1 MAMRWTHVMVGAV
14 LAWLLVVPAHAMSV
28 AFINPGKSS
37 EAYWATSAA
46 AMGAAAQSLDVRFE
60 NHYAERAHPRAVG
73 IARQLAARSPAQ
85 RPDYVIFSN
94 DYGTGPEVL
103 RILDAAGI
111 KTFMAFSGVQS
122 AQDRAQTGHPR
133 ERFKGWLGSLEPQA
147 EDAGYLTA
155 RDLIAAGRRVGARA
169 ADGKLHLLA
178 IGGDRSTPSSVER
191 NAGMRRAVVEAG
203 DVVIDQEVY
212 AAWRLDKAA
221 EQAAWL
227 YGRYPDTRLV
237 WSGSDQ
243 MAFGA
248 MQAWTARGGVPG
260 RTAWFSGI
268 NTSGEALEAIQDGRL
283 AALAGG
289 HFIAGAWAIVMLY
302 DYHRGR
308 DFAADEGLE
317 LRQPMFVAF
326 TAATARAFAQRYG
339 DGRFDRVD
347 FQRYAKTRNR
357 DLKRYDFRFTQ
368 LLE

>member
-1 MAMRWTHVMVGAV
+1 MRWTHVMVGAV
-14 LAWLLVVPAHAMSV
+14 LAWLLAAPGHAMSV

-37 EAYWATSAA
+37 EAYWSTSAA
-46 AMGAAAQSLDVRFE
+46 AMSAAAQSLGVRFE
-60 NHYAERAHPRAVG
+60 NHYAERAHPRAVE
-73 IARQLAARSPAQ
+73 IARQLAARSAAQ
-85 RPDYVIFSN
+85 RPDFVIFSN

-103 RILDAAGI
+103 RILDAVGI
-111 KTFMAFSGVQS
+111 KTFMAYSGVQS
-122 AQDRAQTGHPR
+122 AEDRAQTGRPR
-133 ERFKGWLGSLEPQA
+133 ERYKGWLGSLEPQA
-147 EDAGYLTA
+147 EDAGYFTA
-155 RDLIAAGRRVGARA
+155 RDLIAAGRRAGARS

-191 NAGMRRAVVEAG
+191 TAGMRRAVMEAG

-221 EQAAWL
+221 EQASWL
-227 YGRYPDTRLV
+227 YGRYPETRLV
-237 WSGSDQ
+237 WAGSDQ

-248 MQAWTARGGVPG
+248 MRAWESRGGVPG
-260 RTAWFSGI
+260 QTAWFSGI
-268 NTSGEALEAIQDGRL
+268 NTSSEALQAVQDGRL

-302 DYHRGR
+302 DYDQGR
-308 DFAADEGLE
+308 DFALDEGLE

-326 TAATARAFAQRYG
+326 TPVTARHFAQRFG

-347 FQRYAKTRNR
+347 FRRYAKARNR